1 MAYLRKEDEKVE
13 IDHPLEKVWLAAQ
26 KALATLQWN
35 VEQIDETAH
44 RIRAKTQAG
53 FMSYSS
59 LLFIEMMSVSENKTK
74 MSVHAET
81 TITTITSVANFGQT
95 RRRMNMFFEE
105 LARQL
110 PSQSEQ
116 KGA

>member
-13 IDHPLEKVWLAAQ
+13 IDHPLEKVWQATQ
-26 KALATLQWN
+26 KTLATLQWN

-44 RIRAKTQAG
+44 QIKAKTQAG

-59 LLFIEMMSVSENKTK
+59 LLFIEMTSVSENKTK

-81 TITTITSVANFGQT
+81 TVTTITSIANFGQT
-95 RRRMNMFFEE
+95 RRRMSIFFQE
-105 LARQL
+105 LAKQL
-110 PSQSEQ
+110 SS
-116 KGA
+116 